1 VCYNARMTSGALV
14 LGLIVVIAQTLVLFW
29 LSRGL
34 LFGYVMRTLA
44 ARSGG
49 RWGRRL
55 VALLRLPGNLLHEV
69 SHAAAYLLTGYRIRA
84 LRTCWSDPEGRGYVE
99 AGQPWS
105 PLHWGPL
112 SAALSCAA
120 PLLVG
125 ALSIHALGLWLG
137 IPLPALDV
145 TAEGVGPA
153 AAHTL
158 TGAWRLLVQVDL
170 LAWQTYAFWL
180 LAFSIGAEMAPS
192 GSDLRQG
199 CVMLAVLVLLFAI
212 GLIAVPQMELRPD
225 RAEALLAGAAWL
237 LSTLSTALF
246 AGLIG
251 CGVVGLLPAGLAWA
265 LRRRSR
271 AAATGR
277 GRSRRPSPK
286 SPPRSDRRA
295 RASDRTSRRGP
306 RR

>member
-1 VCYNARMTSGALV
+1 MTPGALI
-14 LGLIVVIAQTLVLFW
+14 LGLAIVIAQAVALFW
-29 LSRGL
+29 LSRGV

-44 ARSGG
+44 ARSA
-49 RWGRRL
+49 RPAGRRL
-55 VALLRLPGNLLHEV
+55 INLLRLPGNLLHEV
-69 SHAAAYLLTGYRIRA
+69 SHAAAYLLSGYRVRGLA
-84 LRTCWSDPEGRGYVE
+84 TCWSDPEGRGYVE
-99 AGQPWS
+99 AGPPWS

-125 ALSIHALGLWLG
+125 ALSIHALGSLLG
-137 IPLPALDV
+137 IPLPALDL

-153 AAHTL
+153 AAATL
-158 TGAWRLLVQVDL
+158 TGAWRLLTHVDP
-170 LAWQTYAFWL
+170 LAWQTYVFWL

-199 CVMLAVLVLLFAI
+199 CVMLAVLVLLVAI
-212 GLIAVPQMELRPD
+212 GLLAVPQMELRPD

-265 LRRRSR
+265 LRRAGGPR
-271 AAATGR
+271 AP
-277 GRSRRPSPK
+277 GRSRRPSAT
-286 SPPRSDRRA
+286 SPRRSGRRG
-295 RASDRTSRRGP
+295 RASDRTSRPAP